1 MLKQKI
7 ILICV
12 LLVGETFPHSFGQE
26 QIIYRDKR
34 TGTGERIFIHT
45 DREEYLA
52 GENFWFSAFTF
63 DRQDNNR
70 PGISGT
76 GYIELL
82 NSDHNPVIQK
92 RILLTNGTGHGT
104 FQLPD
109 TLSPGT
115 YILRAYTN
123 LILNLPPGNCF
134 RKVISIYNSLTS
146 KDFLKIIYAGEPVL
160 EKRPADPAI
169 SVKSSDLFS
178 RREKITLEIEIDK
191 DLVASPEYANLSISV
206 SSKSG
211 NDNFNGPEDYLY
223 LYANPAE
230 PDDIRFSPEVTSH
243 FLYGRLIPQ
252 KAGAVIGNQLMLLSV
267 PGKEAIFQ
275 YSLTDRE
282 GNFRFMIDTD
292 AIPDEIIIQQKDNE
306 SGNLIRMGSPFTD
319 NFPEYRKITDTLLS
333 DIPGHIAE
341 WSVNHQVSKIYGMSS
356 TGKPTADSSFRPKSA
371 RFYGIP
377 DMELRMADYILL
389 PNMQEVFFE
398 LIPGVSMR
406 TGRVRPGITVTSLVD
421 NRPYES
427 DATLMIDGV
436 VIGDPAVIAGMNPEL
451 VERIDILRS
460 EYTVGGY
467 RFYGIVNVITKSGN
481 YASFPLPDYAVRFPY
496 RIFDPDVPFVSPDY
510 SETEAKQ
517 SRVPDFRNTLYWN
530 PSVKPGKDGKARV
543 EFWSSDYVSDYEI
556 NVHGISSEGIP
567 LSASKTIRVE

>member
-1 MLKQKI
+1 ML
-7 ILICV
+7 LA
-12 LLVGETFPHSFGQE
+12 GETVSLSFGQE
-26 QIIYRDKR
+26 QILSRDKR
-34 TGTGERIFIHT
+34 SGTGEQIFIHT
-45 DREEYLA
+45 DREEYIA

-63 DRQDNNR
+63 DRHNNNK

-82 NSDHNPVIQK
+82 NSDNNPVIQK
-92 RILLTNGTGHGT
+92 RVRLTGGAGHGT

-123 LILNLPPGNCF
+123 LILNLPPDNCF

-146 KDFLKIIYAGEPVL
+146 KDFRKIVYAGEPVQ
-160 EKRPADPAI
+160 EKKTADPI
-169 SVKSSDLFS
+169 VSVKSSELFS

-191 DLVASPEYANLSISV
+191 DIVASPENANLSISV
-206 SSKSG
+206 SPASG
-211 NDNFNGPEDYLY
+211 NDNFEAPDDYLHIN
-223 LYANPAE
+223 ASPAK
-230 PDDIRFSPEVTSH
+230 PDDVRFSPEVTSH

-252 KAGAVIGNQLMLLSV
+252 RAGAVTGNQVMLLSV
-267 PGKEAIFQ
+267 PGKEALFQ
-275 YSLTDRE
+275 YSLTDGE
-282 GNFRFMIDTD
+282 GNFRFMIGND
-292 AIPDEIIIQQKDNE
+292 AVPDEIVIQQKDNG
-306 SGNLIRMGSPFTD
+306 SGNLIRIGSPFPD
-319 NFPEYRKITDTLLS
+319 NYPEYGKITDTLLS
-333 DIPGHIAE
+333 GLPGHIAE

-356 TGKPTADSSFRPKSA
+356 AGKPPADSSFRQKRA

-406 TGRVRPGITVTSLVD
+406 TGRARSGITVTNLAD
-421 NRPYES
+421 NRAYDY

-436 VIGDPAVIAGMNPEL
+436 VIADPAVIAGMNPEL

-460 EYTVGGY
+460 EYAVGGY
-467 RFYGIVNVITKSGN
+467 HFYGIVNVITKSGN
-481 YASFPLPDYAVRFPY
+481 YGSFPLPDYAVRFPY
-496 RIFDPDVPFVSPDY
+496 RIFDPDIPFVSPDY

-530 PSVKPGKDGKARV
+530 PSVKPGKNGKARI
-543 EFWSSDYVSDYEI
+543 EFWSSDYVSDYVI
-556 NVHGISSEGIP
+556 SIQGISSEGIP